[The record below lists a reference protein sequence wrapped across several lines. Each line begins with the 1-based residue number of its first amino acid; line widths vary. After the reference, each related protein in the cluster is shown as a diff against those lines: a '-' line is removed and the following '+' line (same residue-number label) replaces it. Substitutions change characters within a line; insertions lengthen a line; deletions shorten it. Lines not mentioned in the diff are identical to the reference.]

1 MEVHVY
7 KITSKKNYKET
18 QEYLFKKGYSWR
30 SGDTVPLYL
39 DTYEERMKNQSGI
52 YIVTHE
58 DQKIFSVSNLP
69 KHETIE
75 SHLKRVF
82 DRETIIKKYIDD
94 GQLNLFER

>member
-1 MEVHVY
+1 
-7 KITSKKNYKET
+7 
-18 QEYLFKKGYSWR
+18 
-30 SGDTVPLYL
+30 
-39 DTYEERMKNQSGI
+39 MKNQSGI
-52 YIVTHE
+52 YIVTYE

-75 SHLKRVF
+75 SHLKRIF